1 MKSLVVR
8 LKIAAL
14 MILLLLALLALPFAA
29 LFWIVCGKGLKW
41 NSRIIDNI
49 TDKIVQ
55 LYDKL

>member
-1 MKSLVVR
+1 MKNLVVR

-14 MILLLLALLALPFAA
+14 MVLMLLAFLALPITA
-29 LFWIVCGKGLKW
+29 LLWIVSGKCLKW

>member
-14 MILLLLALLALPFAA
+14 MILLLLAFLALPFAA
-29 LFWIVCGKGLKW
+29 LLWIVSGKCLKW